1 MRDVRVVSIE
11 VIQAVLEGTPLND
24 ALDRHREHPRLPEI
38 QFITFGVFRFYDQL
52 QALLALLLNKPLKAK
67 DRDIEVVL
75 LIALFQLQHS
85 RVKPYAIVDESVKL
99 CVSLKKV
106 WAKGVV
112 NASLRRFQREHE
124 ALLKDLEQSE
134 EALYSH
140 PEHLIDSIKTA
151 YPDDWQTI
159 LSANNAQAPMSLRVN
174 VQQVSRDE
182 YLASLQKTGIEADVC
197 EYSAA
202 GLRLQS
208 AVNVSA
214 LPNFSDGAVSVQD
227 EAAQLAAFLL
237 APKAG
242 EKVLDA
248 CAAPGGKAC
257 HVWEC
262 EPAIELTALDVSEVR
277 LNKVRE
283 NCARLKATMQTVCSD
298 IREYHESGFDAVLLD
313 APCSALGVIRR
324 HPDIKILR
332 SDDDIVSAVALQAEV
347 LDAAWRCLKPG
358 GRLLYATCSILP
370 EENSQQI
377 AAFLARHTDARER
390 PIEASWGQ
398 AMTHGRQILP
408 GESAMDGF
416 YYALLLK
423 SAC

>member
-1 MRDVRVVSIE
+1 MRDVRAVSID
-11 VIQAVLEGTPLND
+11 VIQAVLDGAPLND
-24 ALDRHREHPRLPEI
+24 ALDHHRDHPRLPEI

-52 QALLALLLNKPLKAK
+52 QALLALLLNKSLKAK

-124 ALLKDLEQSE
+124 ALLGELVQSE
-134 EALYSH
+134 EAFYSH
-140 PEHLIDSIKTA
+140 PQYLIDRIKSA
-151 YPDDWQTI
+151 YPSDWQAI
-159 LSANNAQAPMSLRVN
+159 LDANNGQAPMSLRVN
-174 VQQVSRDE
+174 TQQASRDS
-182 YLASLQKTGIEADVC
+182 YLASLKNAGIEADVC
-197 EYSAA
+197 EHSTA
-202 GLRLQS
+202 GLRLRS

-214 LPNFSDGAVSVQD
+214 LPNFSEGAVSVQD
-227 EAAQLAAFLL
+227 EAAQLAVYIL
-237 APKAG
+237 APKSG
-242 EKVLDA
+242 EKILDA

-257 HVWEC
+257 HLWEY
-262 EPAIELTALDVSEVR
+262 EPAVRLTALDVSESR

-283 NCARLKATMQTVCSD
+283 NCTRLKANMQTVCADLRQYS
-298 IREYHESGFDAVLLD
+298 ETGFDAVLLD

-324 HPDIKILR
+324 HPDIKTLR
-332 SDDDIVSAVALQAEV
+332 SEEDIASAVALQAEV
-347 LDAAWRCLKPG
+347 LDAAWRCLKSG

-370 EENSQQI
+370 EENSEQI
-377 AAFLARHTDARER
+377 AAFLARHADAREQ
-390 PIEASWGQ
+390 PIDASWGH
-398 AMTHGRQILP
+398 AMAHGRQILP

-416 YYALLLK
+416 YYALLVM
-423 SAC
+423 A